1 MHFEENQLS
10 PRSIGISPLPTVHPS
25 ILQHT
30 TVRSSTTFY
39 RRFNLT
45 MGRSRGFGSNP
56 CHQSPSTFNSAGAG
70 ALFRLAFARP
80 PEVVFLKQRHG
91 LTRRLILQKAR
102 RHPSHKDIGLR
113 LLVGGAVSATLS
125 LPSRCAFHLS
135 LTVLVRYRW
144 HRVFS
149 LGRWSSQI
157 PTGFL
162 VSRGTRVPGRPP
174 TPVAYGTLTRCGRPS
189 QAVRLKVGGARTPAP
204 RPRCPWTTV

>member
-1 MHFEENQLS
+1 VRPLAFPVLYLQQRIRDAAPKCISRRTSYLRVRLAFHPYPQLIRAFFNIHRFGP
-10 PRSIGISPLPTVHPS
+10 PRGVTPASTWPWVDHAVSGLIHATNPPAPLTA
-25 ILQHT
+25 
-30 TVRSSTTFY
+30 R
-39 RRFNLT
+39 
-45 MGRSRGFGSNP
+45 
-56 CHQSPSTFNSAGAG
+56 GAG

-113 LLVGGAVSATLS
+113 LLVGGAVSGTLS
-125 LPSRCAFHLS
+125 LPSRGAFHLS

-144 HRVFS
+144 QEVFS

-162 VSRGTRVPGRPP
+162 EPRGTQEP
-174 TPVAYGTLTRCGRPS
+174 
-189 QAVRLKVGGARTPAP
+189 ARGFDLFA
-204 RPRCPWTTV
+204 